1 VTKLLRTLVLPSEIS
16 SFEAGYL
23 RRINRIGLFFFLAH
37 VPVMAALGFLNGT
50 GGLLALG
57 LATAVV
63 LGPLLAY
70 ATLSN
75 PRSVSMTYGVA
86 AMFMGGVLV
95 HVGQGPMQIE
105 MHFYFFALLAMLAV
119 FGNPMVIV
127 AAAVTVALHHLAL
140 WWLVPRSVFNY
151 DAPVWVVA
159 VHAVFVVLESVA
171 ATFIA
176 RSFFDNVIGLER
188 IVQRRTAELDARNRD
203 MRLVLDQVGQ
213 GLLTIDRRGVPSVER
228 SREFDRWFPS
238 SAAGG
243 EGTLFDLFEVASIG
257 FAARSRI
264 AWEQVLDG
272 LMPLSLTLEQMP
284 SRLVAGDRQLSV
296 TYVAIEAREAPE
308 RFLVVVTD
316 VTAEAKRALAESERR
331 ETLEI
336 FERLLSDRS
345 AVEGFFEEGTALADA
360 VFAGKIPDL
369 PTVRRALHTL
379 KGNSAL
385 FGLSGLSTV
394 CHDLETWIA
403 EENRLPTE
411 EACAPLRAYWDQLLA
426 RVECLMG
433 KRRSVIEVDE
443 QDYDAL
449 EQSARRGAAAEALLT
464 KVHALKLEPAERRL
478 HHFAEQARRVALRLE
493 KDIDVKVDATSARVD
508 PQRWRG
514 FWSTFI
520 HVIRNAVDHGVELAD
535 ERTANG
541 KPALGTI
548 WLRAYVRE
556 EEFFV
561 EVADDGRGVDWA
573 KVVAKAQQ
581 LGFPASSEAERKSA
595 LFRDGVST
603 AATLTDIS
611 GRGVGMGA
619 VKQATEALGGRI
631 EIETAVHRGTT
642 VRMAFPRTAM
652 APDLRAPSRS
662 PYAAA

>member
-1 VTKLLRTLVLPSEIS
+1 
-16 SFEAGYL
+16 
-23 RRINRIGLFFFLAH
+23 
-37 VPVMAALGFLNGT
+37 
-50 GGLLALG
+50 
-57 LATAVV
+57 
-63 LGPLLAY
+63 
-70 ATLSN
+70 
-75 PRSVSMTYGVA
+75 
-86 AMFMGGVLV
+86 
-95 HVGQGPMQIE
+95 
-105 MHFYFFALLAMLAV
+105 FFALLAMLAV
-119 FGNPMVIV
+119 FGNPMVIA

-151 DAPVWVVA
+151 EAPVWVVA
-159 VHAVFVVLESVA
+159 VHAAFVVLESVA
-171 ATFIA
+171 AAFIA

-203 MRLVLDQVGQ
+203 MRLVLDRVGQ
-213 GLLTIDRRGVPSVER
+213 GLLTIDRRGIPSVER

-238 SAAGG
+238 SSSKEG
-243 EGTLFDLFEVASIG
+243 EGTLFDLFEGASIG
-257 FAARSRI
+257 FAGRSRV

-284 SRLVAGDRQLSV
+284 SRLLAGERQLSV
-296 TYVAIEAREAPE
+296 AYVPVEDREAPE

-360 VFAGKIPDL
+360 VLAGKVPDL

-394 CHDLETWIA
+394 CHDLETWIG

-411 EACAPLRAYWDQLLA
+411 EACAPLRAYWDALLV
-426 RVECLMG
+426 RVERLTG
-433 KRRSVIEVDE
+433 KRRSFIEVDE
-443 QDYDAL
+443 QDYDVL
-449 EQSARRGAAAEALLT
+449 KESARRGAAADVLLA
-464 KVHALKLEPAERRL
+464 KIDALKLEPTERRL
-478 HHFAEQARRVALRLE
+478 RHFAEQARRVALRLE
-493 KDIDVKVDATSARVD
+493 KDVDVKVDATSVRVD
-508 PQRWRG
+508 PLRWRG
-514 FWSTFI
+514 FWSAFI
-520 HVIRNAVDHGVELAD
+520 HVIRNAVDHGVELPV
-535 ERTANG
+535 ERTASG
-541 KPALGTI
+541 KPAFGTI
-548 WLRAYVRE
+548 WLRTYVRE
-556 EEFFV
+556 DEFFV
-561 EVADDGRGVDWA
+561 EVADDGRGVDWS
-573 KVVAKAQQ
+573 KVVEKAKQ
-581 LGFPASSEAERKSA
+581 LGLPASSDAERKSA

-611 GRGVGMGA
+611 GRGIGMGA

-631 EIETAVHRGTT
+631 EIETEVHRGTT

-652 APDLRAPSRS
+652 APDSRLPSRS

>member
-1 VTKLLRTLVLPSEIS
+1 VTKLVRYLVLPKEIS
-16 SFEAGYL
+16 SFERDYL
-23 RRINRIGLFFFLAH
+23 TRINRIGIVFFLAH
-37 VPVMAALGFLNGT
+37 LPVMAVLGSLNGT
-50 GGLLALG
+50 GGLLSLA

-63 LGPLLAY
+63 VGPLLSY
-70 ATLSN
+70 LTLSN

-95 HVGQGPMQIE
+95 HVGQGSMQIE

-151 DAPVWVVA
+151 EAPVWVVA

-203 MRLVLDQVGQ
+203 MRLVLDRVGQ

-228 SREFDRWFPS
+228 SREFERWFPPS
-238 SAAGG
+238 TSEG
-243 EGTLFDLFEVASIG
+243 EGTVFDLFERASAG

-264 AWEQVLDG
+264 AWDQVLDG

-296 TYVAIEAREAPE
+296 AYAPVEDGEAAH
-308 RFLVVVTD
+308 RFLVVVSD

-345 AVEGFFEEGTALADA
+345 AVEGFFEEGSALAEA

-411 EACAPLRAYWDQLLA
+411 AACAPVRAYWDVLLA
-426 RVECLMG
+426 RVERLMG
-433 KRRSVIEVDE
+433 KRRNVIEVDE
-443 QDYDAL
+443 RDYDAL
-449 EQSARRGAAAEALLT
+449 DHSARRGAAADVLLT
-464 KVHALKLEPAERRL
+464 KIHALKLEPTERRL
-478 HHFAEQARRVALRLE
+478 QHFAEQARRVAVRLE
-493 KDIDVKVDATSARVD
+493 KEVDVKVDATSARVD
-508 PQRWRG
+508 PQRWRA
-514 FWSTFI
+514 FWSAFI
-520 HVIRNAVDHGVELAD
+520 HVIRNAVDHGVELAA

-541 KPALGTI
+541 KAALGTI
-548 WLRAYVRE
+548 WLRTYVRDD
-556 EEFFV
+556 EFFV
-561 EVADDGRGVDWA
+561 EVADDGRGVDWS
-573 KVVAKAQQ
+573 KVVEKAEQ
-581 LGFPASSEAERKSA
+581 LGFPASSDAERKSA

-631 EIETAVHRGTT
+631 EIETEVHRGTS
-642 VRMAFPRTAM
+642 VRMIFPRTAM
-652 APDLRAPSRS
+652 APDLRPLDRS